1 MAVLHDLEPTRQCAH
16 DTTLAL
22 SGVLANAEKARLAR
36 SLARRLV
43 ESRVVVVDT
52 SCLRLHN
59 GVEPTIFSNALI
71 RAGGWPAARLILT
84 GADARLKAALARSG
98 VARDVLLVDD
108 VAHAHTYFHVR
119 PQRVARRL
127 HLTSGRSSIP
137 RAIALVES
145 LGLEWDVPADV
156 IEDSR
161 RTVRELVKNAIQHA
175 HTASVLQVSSDPAG
189 LRVAVRDFRA
199 GEIGAPRYGLGLVS
213 SVATDWGLI
222 RRSDGKSVWA
232 LLGNNPSELTE
243 GGAEWQ
249 GTLAI
254 QEALS

>member
-1 MAVLHDLEPTRQCAH
+1 MAVLHDLKPTRQCAG
-16 DTTLAL
+16 DATLAL

-36 SLARRLV
+36 FLARRLV
-43 ESRVVVVDT
+43 ESQVVVVDT

-98 VARDVLLVDD
+98 VARDVVLVDD
-108 VAHAHTYFHVR
+108 LVHAHTYFHVR

-127 HLTSGRSSIP
+127 HLTSDRSSIR
-137 RAIALVES
+137 RAITVMES
-145 LGLEWDVPADV
+145 IGLKWDVPADIV
-156 IEDSR
+156 EDAR

-175 HTASVLQVSSDPAG
+175 HTASVLHVSSDTPG
-189 LRVAVRDFRA
+189 LRVAVRDFRV

-213 SVATDWGLI
+213 SVAMEWGVI

-232 LLGNNPSELTE
+232 LLGNNPPS
-243 GGAEWQ
+243 
-249 GTLAI
+249 
-254 QEALS
+254 